1 MLKIHSTKVGGT
13 SILCLQGRIV
23 RGETATLRNAV
34 NSQTGIDEVVLD
46 LSRVKTIDAGG
57 LGVMLEL
64 HEQTRSK
71 GIQFK
76 LSNVTQLVKRV
87 LEITRLDS
95 VFEVSYANRALS
107 ASQLTVAARPSNSR
121 RARSLWQ
128 RTVTASLMQ
137 LPGMTVVYNLRSPQF
152 ASGTKSFST

>member
-1 MLKIHSTKVGGT
+1 MWKVHSTKFGGT

-34 NSQTGIDEVVLD
+34 NPQTGIDEVVLD
-46 LSRVKTIDAGG
+46 LSRVSTIDAGG

-76 LSNVTQLVKRV
+76 LSNVTQFVKRV
-87 LEITRLDS
+87 FEITRLDS
-95 VFEVSYANRALS
+95 VFDVSYENQALS
-107 ASQLTVAARPSNSR
+107 TSELNRRSSSIELAAC
-121 RARSLWQ
+121 A
-128 RTVTASLMQ
+128 
-137 LPGMTVVYNLRSPQF
+137 
-152 ASGTKSFST
+152 